1 MKHILR
7 PIATLAVAILFTSC
21 KKEWNELGSQLV
33 VSDDLE
39 LFSFDEQEIKIS
51 VVEEDSLRSLN
62 SSTSYI
68 GYLSDPYFG
77 NTSASL
83 YTEFRIPSTDV
94 DFGVSAQADSIVL
107 SLDIVGYYGD
117 TLSPLTISVRE
128 MLETIESTTTDTLD
142 VETIVN
148 IYSSDDFD
156 VDLQLLN
163 NAQQELLPIA
173 SSKLNITLS
182 NAFAQ
187 QFLDADPAN
196 YADNE
201 AFQSFFN
208 GLYIAA
214 DQGLENGLLL
224 ELDLLNESSKLTL
237 YYHNEISDSLSYD
250 FQINSSADRMTRWS
264 HDYSATEIESAL
276 NMEFVTQGYVQGGVG
291 LRTYVELPDLNSL
304 KDSNYVFHSAELI
317 IPYISNE
324 LDSIFYGPS
333 KLGLAAV
340 NSDGNLEVL
349 TEDQNIQ
356 GSTYFDGNRDE
367 TTETYTFNIARYIHK
382 VVQEGYTNRLALY
395 VPTSVSQPQR
405 LIINNNAEDGTGLQL
420 KLLVSH

>member
-7 PIATLAVAILFTSC
+7 PIATMAVAILFTAC

-51 VVEEDSLRSLN
+51 VVKEDSLRSLN
-62 SSTSYI
+62 TSTSYI
-68 GYLSDPYFG
+68 GYLNDPYFG

-94 DFGVSAQADSIVL
+94 DFGLSAQADSIVL
-107 SLDIVGYYGD
+107 SLDIAGYYGD

-128 MLETIESTTTDTLD
+128 MLETIETTTTDTLD
-142 VETIVN
+142 VETVVN
-148 IYSSDDFD
+148 IYSTDDFD
-156 VDLQLLN
+156 VDPQILN
-163 NAQQELLPIA
+163 NAQQEFLPIA
-173 SSKLNITLS
+173 SSKLNISLS
-182 NAFAQ
+182 NTFAQ
-187 QFLDADPAN
+187 QFLDVDSTN
-196 YADNE
+196 FADNE

-208 GLYIAA
+208 GLYITV

-224 ELDLLNESSKLTL
+224 ELDLLSESSKLTL
-237 YYHNEISDSLSYD
+237 YYHNEFSDSLSYD

-276 NMEFVTQGYVQGGVG
+276 NMEFVSQGYVQGGVG
-291 LRTYVELPDLNSL
+291 LRTYVELPDLNIL

-367 TTETYTFNIARYIHK
+367 TTQTYTFNIARYIHK

-405 LIINNNAEDGTGLQL
+405 LIINNNAQDGAVLRL
-420 KLLVSH
+420 KLLVSN

>member
-77 NTSASL
+77 KTSASL

-142 VETIVN
+142 VETVVN

-156 VDLQLLN
+156 VDPQFLN

-214 DQGLENGLLL
+214 DQVLENGLLL

>member
-7 PIATLAVAILFTSC
+7 SIATLAVAILFTSC

-142 VETIVN
+142 VETVVN